1 MERQSGRRLQQ
12 RIWDETRD
20 ALEAGAPDVIDVYT
34 KVAGK

>member
-34 KVAGK
+34 IVTGK